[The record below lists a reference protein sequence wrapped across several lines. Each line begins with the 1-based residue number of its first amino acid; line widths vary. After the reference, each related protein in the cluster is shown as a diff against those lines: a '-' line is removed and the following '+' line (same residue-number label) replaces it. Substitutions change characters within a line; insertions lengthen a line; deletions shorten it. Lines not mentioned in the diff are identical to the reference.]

1 VQKSIRNHFL
11 RNRIVITERRISSY
25 LLNQPINELNN
36 QLTYRPIMQVNYDSW
51 AKPKLAWNIQNHFS
65 FSISRTT
72 EQMRDY
78 VFKIYNLSGDV
89 MCHVNQEN
97 LFIPRIDKNKVF
109 PSKFKNI
116 TPKKLERKS
125 FKFLLSPSKG
135 VTL

>member
-1 VQKSIRNHFL
+1 
-11 RNRIVITERRISSY
+11 
-25 LLNQPINELNN
+25 
-36 QLTYRPIMQVNYDSW
+36 MQVNYDSW

-135 VTL
+135 VTS